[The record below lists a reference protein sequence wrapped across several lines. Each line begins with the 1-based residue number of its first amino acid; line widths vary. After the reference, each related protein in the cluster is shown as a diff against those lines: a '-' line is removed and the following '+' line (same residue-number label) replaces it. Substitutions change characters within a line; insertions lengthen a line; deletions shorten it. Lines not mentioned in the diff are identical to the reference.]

1 MRDKESNIYLSDQ
14 MWQKFEWNFGY
25 GPETIIEQKDG
36 LEIIIPETEATDGK
50 EKHDMAIYEHY
61 DDLI

>member
-14 MWQKFEWNFGY
+14 MWQKFEWNFGL
-25 GPETIIEQKDG
+25 ETIIEQKVG
-36 LEIIIPETEATDGK
+36 EEIIIPETEVTDGK